1 MSALM
6 AKVYVD
12 THQILPA
19 TAHETV
25 AIEALERACFAA
37 PWRREFFESEIVA
50 ESRYNRVV
58 KNVRGEVIG
67 YLFAMYYLD
76 EMHINKIA
84 VRGSERRQGIATS
97 LMKHCTDF
105 ARSMGIRSISL
116 EVRQSNHSA
125 QAFYRELDF
134 RALYIRPNYYPDGE
148 AAVVMAVSL

>member
-1 MSALM
+1 M

-12 THQILPA
+12 TTLHILPA
-19 TAHETV
+19 TPRETV
-25 AIEALERACFAA
+25 AIEALERECFPA
-37 PWRREFFESEIVA
+37 PWRREFFESEIAA

-58 KNVRGEVIG
+58 KNARGEVIA

-76 EMHINKIA
+76 EMHVNKIA
-84 VRGSERRQGIATS
+84 VRTGERRQGIATS

-116 EVRQSNHSA
+116 EVRQSNHTA
-125 QAFYRELDF
+125 QEFYRDLDF

-148 AAVVMAVSL
+148 AAVVMAVNL